1 MSLFRWFS
9 KKKATPVDTQDVSS
23 SGFGTV
29 DATVPYHPP
38 AKGRPT
44 NVASAGAPT
53 NRKSERVE
61 NRELLYAVVRESMTR
76 VGILSS
82 SYKFKVLSL
91 DSRGSQYLI
100 MMDLARLLAGETERL
115 SEIEALI
122 AQSAK
127 SRHDILVTSLYW
139 RVSEQVTVGL
149 TPKPNSNYG
158 GGLGNSPMPSP
169 TKPQYEPLHDE
180 EVAAFKRAL
189 SAQVKPLSSPG
200 EIVQSGRQP
209 PKLMPSFADTEIG
222 EPPPGLSGTQYGEL
236 N

>member
-9 KKKATPVDTQDVSS
+9 KKKAAQVDTSDVSS

-38 AKGRPT
+38 AKGRST
-44 NVASAGAPT
+44 NVASEGVPT
-53 NRKSERVE
+53 NRKSERLE

-149 TPKPNSNYG
+149 SQKPNSVSG
-158 GGLGNSPMPSP
+158 GSPGNPPLATP
-169 TKPQYEPLHDE
+169 AGPRYEPLHVDE
-180 EVAAFKRAL
+180 VVAFKKAL
-189 SAQVKPLSSPG
+189 SAQAKPLSSPG
-200 EIVQSGRQP
+200 EIIQSGRKS
-209 PKLMPSFADTEIG
+209 PKPMPSFADTEIG
-222 EPPPGLSGTQYGEL
+222 EPPSGLSGTQYGEL